1 VNWFNG
7 DACLNVVVLQAWK
20 CRIQT
25 LCSIFSSI
33 KAMCIY
39 REFNSQVDKLSKL
52 GLFSQ
57 FGLLQVE
64 EFEEEVLISSTTFSP
79 F

>member
-1 VNWFNG
+1 MHIHR
-7 DACLNVVVLQAWK
+7 DSQA
-20 CRIQT
+20 
-25 LCSIFSSI
+25 
-33 KAMCIY
+33 
-39 REFNSQVDKLSKL
+39 DKISKL
-52 GLFSQ
+52 DLYSQ